1 VRIGSLYFLFWR
13 IGQVLFKSFRLI
25 FNSLVFK
32 VPKQPLLPREAEV
45 LFRVRDKESV

>member
-13 IGQVLFKSFRLI
+13 IGQVLFKNFHSI
-25 FNSLVFK
+25 FNSLGFK
-32 VPKQPLLPREAEV
+32 VPKQPLPPREAEV